1 MKYAIIEISG
11 KQFWIE
17 AGKFYDFNRI
27 PTELGKIIKLN
38 RVLLLN
44 DNGNVIIGR
53 PYLKN
58 VNIEGKILE
67 HLRSKKTIVYNMRP
81 KKKTRRKKGFRQ
93 ELTRVLIENI
103 NIIE

>member
-17 AGKFYDFNRI
+17 TGKFYDFNRI
-27 PTELGKIIKLN
+27 PTELGKEIILN

-44 DNGNVIIGR
+44 DEGTVSIGQ
-53 PYLKN
+53 PYLKD
-58 VNIEGKILE
+58 VEIKGKILE
-67 HLRSKKTIVYNMRP
+67 HFRGKKKIVYKMKS
-81 KKKTRRKKGFRQ
+81 KKKTRRKQGHRQ

-103 NIIE
+103 NIK